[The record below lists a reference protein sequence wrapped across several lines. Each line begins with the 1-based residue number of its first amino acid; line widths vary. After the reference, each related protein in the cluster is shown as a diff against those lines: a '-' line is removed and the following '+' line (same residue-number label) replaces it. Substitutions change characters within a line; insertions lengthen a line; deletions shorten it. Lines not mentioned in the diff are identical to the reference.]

1 MRIPLFIEFQG
12 KKVAVIGGGK
22 VGTSRAKKFLEV
34 GAEVTVFS
42 LEFSEE
48 LRKLEREGKV
58 RLVEKRV
65 EELEKELSEF
75 DLVVV
80 AIADKSQNA
89 RFREL
94 AKKYKLLLNL
104 ANDANET
111 EVVVPFEGGRNGI
124 RFAVTTEGKSG
135 VVARLVRDKFQ
146 KLLEE
151 DKTIFTYLAAMEHL
165 KTFMKS
171 REIPINVR
179 MRVYAIAGSSE
190 ELFRL
195 SELGKFEE
203 AKKLVERIA
212 EEEAKRC
219 ESVESGF

>member
-12 KKVAVIGGGK
+12 KRVAVIGGGN

-34 GAEVTVFS
+34 GADVTVFS

-48 LRKLEREGKV
+48 LKKLEREGKV
-58 RLVEKRV
+58 KLIEKRV

-80 AIADKSQNA
+80 AIGDKSQNA
-89 RFREL
+89 RFKEL

-111 EVVVPFEGGRNGI
+111 EVVVPFEGGKNGI

-135 VVARLVRDKFQ
+135 VVARIVRDKFQ
-146 KLLEE
+146 KLLES
-151 DKTIFTYLAAMEHL
+151 DRTVFTYLTAMEHL

-171 REIPINVR
+171 RGIPINIR
-179 MRVYAIAGSSE
+179 MRVYAIASASE
-190 ELFRL
+190 ELLRL
-195 SELGKFEE
+195 SELGKVEE

-212 EEEAKRC
+212 EEEAKRG
-219 ESVESGF
+219 EGFEFGF